1 MRREAGLI
9 ITPRVTGVVVGAVG
23 QRNHQV
29 NPRTIIKMAQCI
41 TQIRTGWDFWGEG
54 RGVKTQYLSVLVSHL
69 RY

>member
-1 MRREAGLI
+1 MIRAAGVI
-9 ITPRVTGVVVGAVG
+9 ITPHVTGVVVEAVG
-23 QRNHQV
+23 QQNHQV

-54 RGVKTQYLSVLVSHL
+54 RGVKTQYLSVLISHL